1 MLGYFGT
8 VPSYVHHH
16 SSEVARWGRDQI
28 YPDIIWLEFVLD
40 PMMLPLFCLWSL
52 NPYWF
57 IPMFLNGH
65 FFRPI
70 PLNPWVSWKHGGFLG
85 DTPKSSRSLDHLSL
99 ETYGWLVV
107 STYLPLRKIFLW
119 KSVGMMTFPIF
130 LWEVIQ
136 NSMVPNHQPD
146 GILGIPHPEPP
157 FHHRPGGHSSGCSS
171 SSSARPSF
179 PPRAVRPTRCTYCCR
194 LLGAVIWTTKVTWS
208 WGRHEKWKRCTMKH
222 DEQWEFTMK
231 RAGLHPVKRY
241 YIKISYETYDNFS
254 NEDWTFTKKKLAL
267 NHQSMR
273 IHHKRIEI

>member
-107 STYLPLRKIFLW
+107 STYLPLRKIFLL

-136 NSMVPNHQPD
+136 NSMVPNHQP
-146 GILGIPHPEPP
+146 GITQFFHCIVIYFTILMGITPY
-157 FHHRPGGHSSGCSS
+157 
-171 SSSARPSF
+171 F
-179 PPRAVRPTRCTYCCR
+179 PI
-194 LLGAVIWTTKVTWS
+194 VIN
-208 WGRHEKWKRCTMKH
+208 
-222 DEQWEFTMK
+222 
-231 RAGLHPVKRY
+231 RY
-241 YIKISYETYDNFS
+241 YQTTNQI
-254 NEDWTFTKKKLAL
+254 
-267 NHQSMR
+267 
-273 IHHKRIEI
+273 